1 MNLKEKKE
9 AFTRLGDTTCIE
21 SDRRLLRFYNPV
33 SGALAESGSKEK
45 QEKEIL
51 WELLDYCG
59 EKVIRDNRQQ
69 REVPAGIVPA
79 AEMQAQPVLPV
90 KKKVS
95 TKKRSI
101 RTFAGRTWKMKTF
114 KKPLSSITTGLIA
127 LKRCESWMYNWTTA
141 RQKGR

>member
-9 AFTRLGDTTCIE
+9 AFTRLCDMTCIE
-21 SDRRLLRFYNPV
+21 SDRRLLRFYNPT

-59 EKVIRDNRQQ
+59 EKLIRDNRQQ
-69 REVPAGIVPA
+69 REIPAVLVPAVETHTP
-79 AEMQAQPVLPV
+79 PVLPV
-90 KKKVS
+90 KKKAS
-95 TKKRSI
+95 TKKRNI
-101 RTFAGRTWKMKTF
+101 RTLTGRIWKMKTF
-114 KKPLSSITTGLIA
+114 KKPLSSITIGLIA
-127 LKRCESWMYNWTTA
+127 LKRCESWMHNWTTA